1 MPNFRFLLF
10 VSFSELL
17 LLPLNRFHRI
27 LKFLFLPVQSSNCL
41 VIFVSQVVELRIR
54 VSFPPSMGRGCRLV
68 TLALFDELLFTLSES
83 FVAVFGVFE
92 LFLEVCVYG
101 VVSK

>member
-1 MPNFRFLLF
+1 
-10 VSFSELL
+10 
-17 LLPLNRFHRI
+17 
-27 LKFLFLPVQSSNCL
+27 
-41 VIFVSQVVELRIR
+41 
-54 VSFPPSMGRGCRLV
+54 MGRGCRLV